1 MVYTKELCLFPCL
14 CFAKGNG
21 GGWGGGVEIVVMV
34 VAERGFIHQCV
45 LYIPKHDDIRMIT
58 EYFNQD
64 FIISFPHN

>member
-1 MVYTKELCLFPCL
+1 MWFIQKNYVFFHVCVLQR
-14 CFAKGNG
+14 GMGVG
-21 GGWGGGVEIVVMV
+21 GGEVEIVVMV

-45 LYIPKHDDIRMIT
+45 LYIPKHDDFRMIT